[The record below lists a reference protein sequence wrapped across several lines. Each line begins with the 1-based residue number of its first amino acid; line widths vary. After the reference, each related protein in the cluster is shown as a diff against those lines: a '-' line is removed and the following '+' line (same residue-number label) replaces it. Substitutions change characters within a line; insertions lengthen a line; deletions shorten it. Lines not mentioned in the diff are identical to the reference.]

1 MANLSPGEG
10 AGRFLGDLANNA
22 SDAVMRQRW
31 EEGHYGTGKNRPETQ
46 FITQWRKQAG
56 RG

>member
-56 RG
+56 RN